1 MSRILFKISNFLTTI
16 INFLKLEN
24 SLTLLGLPQF
34 TPIFSKIERKIWKLF
49 APKVLIRAQ
58 RSEFTVPYDANQNFS
73 RYWLF
78 LTVRNQRIP
87 HYEKEPILSKLI
99 YIQGVEIGLK
109 ATICTRSKIFKTRHV
124 RKNLKFSKNLKGV
137 SSDI

>member
-1 MSRILFKISNFLTTI
+1 MNKFLSRILFKISNFLTT
-16 INFLKLEN
+16 K

-49 APKVLIRAQ
+49 APKVLIRAR

-87 HYEKEPILSKLI
+87 HYEKEPILSKLT
-99 YIQGVEIGLK
+99 YTQGVEIGLK
-109 ATICTRSKIFKTRHV
+109 ATICTRSKNVQNNTRQETFKI
-124 RKNLKFSKNLKGV
+124 LKKS
-137 SSDI
+137 